1 MRRSTVP
8 EPARRGHAG
17 PTEASKALRLGSVPG
32 PEARGAS
39 SFHPGSEPGL
49 LEPRSTTRTGASG
62 LWLWN
67 QDRDQDQDQDWD
79 QQLRSSA
86 RLPLPVGVEPLLK
99 VGARGRRASCSL
111 AVRELWVFEPNWI
124 KLNWTEQ
131 VEPMRLNR
139 AAISRTEQQRLS
151 LLTAAG

>member
-39 SFHPGSEPGL
+39 SFHPGSEPGI

-67 QDRDQDQDQDWD
+67 QDRDRDQDQDWD
-79 QQLRSSA
+79 QQFRSSA

-99 VGARGRRASCSL
+99 VGARGRRFLL
-111 AVRELWVFEPNWI
+111 AGCAGTLGLRAELDQ
-124 KLNWTEQ
+124 TELDRTGGTDE
-131 VEPMRLNR
+131 VEPGRDQPN
-139 AAISRTEQQRLS
+139 
-151 LLTAAG
+151 